1 MSDDAG
7 SSLSFKCARTS
18 TLAGRTP
25 PKNRSTAEVAPRHEG
40 CIWIDLATTCS
51 RPQSSR
57 RMGLAYP
64 FKVHRLTG
72 AVEATLAMATA
83 AGLQAAGVADA
94 EGWLLIGFLIN
105 SAMMVIAHA
114 VSIFSSRRLDP

>member
-1 MSDDAG
+1 
-7 SSLSFKCARTS
+7 
-18 TLAGRTP
+18 
-25 PKNRSTAEVAPRHEG
+25 
-40 CIWIDLATTCS
+40 
-51 RPQSSR
+51 
-57 RMGLAYP
+57 MGLAYP